1 MRLHD
6 TVTLL
11 AVLLPTVRPAP
22 DHPDRSDRSFAEWS
36 GWGANYHNNHW
47 ASQDSRVSSSNIHSL
62 AAQCKISYPIG
73 VSATPVV
80 SGNAV
85 YYPTWDGTFV
95 AVDYTSCTILWQINV
110 TQIISAFA

>member
-6 TVTLL
+6 TLTLL
-11 AVLLPTVRPAP
+11 AVLLPTVRSASGRPDHQ
-22 DHPDRSDRSFAEWS
+22 DHPDRPDRSFAEWS
-36 GWGANYHNNHW
+36 GWGANYYNNRW
-47 ASQDSRVSSSNIHSL
+47 ASQDTRVSSSNIQSL
-62 AAQCKISYPIG
+62 AAHCKISYPIG

-95 AVDYTSCTILWQINV
+95 AVDYTSCRVL
-110 TQIISAFA
+110 